1 LPVEEDVMAEQK
13 KGGFHA
19 LEERIHQ
26 MEQEDAKKE
35 REATSERQRGAGK
48 EGKAKSE
55 GGGTPPAER
64 K

>member
-1 LPVEEDVMAEQK
+1 MAEQK

-26 MEQEDAKKE
+26 MEQEDAK
-35 REATSERQRGAGK
+35 REQQTAAERQRGASQEKG
-48 EGKAKSE
+48 E
-55 GGGTPPAER
+55 GGGASPPER